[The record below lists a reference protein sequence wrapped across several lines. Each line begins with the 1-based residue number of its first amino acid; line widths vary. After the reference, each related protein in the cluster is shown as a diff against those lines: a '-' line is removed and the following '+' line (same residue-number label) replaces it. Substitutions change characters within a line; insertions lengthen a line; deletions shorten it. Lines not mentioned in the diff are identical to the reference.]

1 MTPRRAVVAALA
13 AAFLAGCSKA
23 RATTDER
30 DRYVVAYERLHPSVV
45 LFTMRVPSEDPERKG
60 QWDDAYGSGI
70 VVDSG
75 AWGTRVITD
84 AHVIA
89 GARRLVA
96 TIGDGPHAPARVVA
110 TTGDDRDLAIV
121 DVPLAN
127 QRAARL
133 GSIARLAPG
142 TPIGVLGYPVPD
154 AFDDERL
161 GRTVSMYAGRIAS
174 FRKNAIEVDVP
185 IVPGESGGPVFDA
198 TSGDVIAIA
207 QSRFDEERAIG
218 FATPIDEAN
227 RFLAQ
232 HPRRSR

>member
-1 MTPRRAVVAALA
+1 MTLRA
-13 AAFLAGCSKA
+13 AAVAVLTSAALAGCSNA

-45 LFTMRVPSEDPERKG
+45 LFTMRIPSDDPKRKG
-60 QWDDAYGSGI
+60 QLDEAYGSG
-70 VVDSG
+70 VVVESG
-75 AWGTRVITD
+75 AWGTRILTD

-89 GARRLVA
+89 DARRLSA
-96 TIGDGPHAPARVVA
+96 TIGDGLHAPARVVA

-121 DVPLAN
+121 EVPLAN

-142 TPIGVLGYPVPD
+142 TAIGVLGYPVPD
-154 AFDDERL
+154 AFDDEQL

-174 FRKNAIEVDVP
+174 FRKGSIEVDVP

-198 TSGDVIAIA
+198 TTGEVIAIA

-218 FATPIDEAN
+218 FATPIDEAT

-232 HPRRSR
+232 HPVPR